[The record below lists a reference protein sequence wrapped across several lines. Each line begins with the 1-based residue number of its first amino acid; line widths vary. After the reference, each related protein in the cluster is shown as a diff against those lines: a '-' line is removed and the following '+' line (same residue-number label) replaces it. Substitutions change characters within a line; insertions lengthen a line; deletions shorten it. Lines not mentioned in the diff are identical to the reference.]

1 MNDVDTDQHRHTL
14 GSEEGPLS
22 DPGTHPD
29 HVHNADDGMFESR
42 RIGKVGSASLS
53 RLPCAARDARRCR
66 FGAEGMGEWAHA

>member
-29 HVHNADDGMFESR
+29 HVHNADD
-42 RIGKVGSASLS
+42 SA
-53 RLPCAARDARRCR
+53 
-66 FGAEGMGEWAHA
+66 F